1 MSNEDLAPGTTV
13 SSEDLPPLTNIR
25 FSAELCGLHE
35 MTEIDVKERQ
45 QKFADSLR
53 AYFSGRVPVGSNMP
67 FIGLDCTNS
76 RTPEV
81 GTVVVGDVLVF
92 LAAEDEVITQACNAY
107 HDPKF
112 PVVFWERMT
121 EENEKARAEKKAE
134 RNASAEEYV
143 SAAMKRLE
151 KNRGAKKEPT
161 PSGTEDDPKRA
172 QLLEENP
179 EALL

>member
-1 MSNEDLAPGTTV
+1 MSNEDLATGTPV
-13 SSEDLPPLTNIR
+13 SREDLPPLTNIR
-25 FSAELCGLHE
+25 FSAELCGLHKMDE
-35 MTEIDVKERQ
+35 VDVKERQ

-53 AYFSGRVPVGSNMP
+53 TYFVGRVPVGSNMP
-67 FIGLDCTNS
+67 FIGLDYAES

-92 LAAEDEVITQACNAY
+92 LAAEDAVIDQACTAY

-121 EENEKARAEKKAE
+121 EESEKARAEKKAE
-134 RNASAEEYV
+134 RDARAQEYV
-143 SAAMKRLE
+143 SAAMGRLE
-151 KNRGAKKEPT
+151 KNRGAEKEPT
-161 PSGTEDDPKRA
+161 PSSTEADSRRA
-172 QLLEENP
+172 WLLENDP

>member
-1 MSNEDLAPGTTV
+1 MSNEDLATGTPV
-13 SSEDLPPLTNIR
+13 SRENLPPLTNIR

-76 RTPEV
+76 RTPDV
-81 GTVVVGDVLVF
+81 GTVVVGDILVF
-92 LAAEDEVITQACNAY
+92 LAADDDVITQACTAY

-121 EENEKARAEKKAE
+121 EESEKARAEKKAD
-134 RNASAEEYV
+134 RNARAEEYV
-143 SAAMKRLE
+143 SAAMERLE
-151 KNRGAKKEPT
+151 KKPSEKKEPT
-161 PSGTEDDPKRA
+161 PSSTEADARRA
-172 QLLEENP
+172 WLLKNDP

>member
-1 MSNEDLAPGTTV
+1 MSNEDPATGTPV

-35 MTEIDVKERQ
+35 MTEIDVKSQQ

-67 FIGLDCTNS
+67 FIGLDCVNS
-76 RTPEV
+76 RTPDV

-92 LAAEDEVITQACNAY
+92 LAAEDEVIDQACNAY

-112 PVVFWERMT
+112 PVVFWDRMT

-134 RNASAEEYV
+134 RDARAQEYV
-143 SAAMKRLE
+143 SAAMARLE
-151 KNRGAKKEPT
+151 KKQSEKKTPT
-161 PSGTEDDPKRA
+161 PSSTEADARRA
-172 QLLEENP
+172 WLLENDP